1 MGFSMMK
8 EKLYEQV
15 SALVDNELSEP
26 EQALLVRRF
35 GSDDE
40 LHQRLLR
47 YQLISDSLRN
57 HLPERIDTAFPRRLQ
72 AAVRNETA
80 PGKTGML
87 KAAAF
92 AALIRPLA
100 GMAVAASV
108 AVAAVV
114 SLHSVRQEPDSLPA
128 VASAPASKDYLRA
141 SQAHRQALQ
150 PQAEKQ
156 LDIYLVNHNEYA
168 VNRRMQ
174 GMLPYMRIVG
184 HEMNSDS
191 KE

>member
-1 MGFSMMK
+1 MK

-26 EQALLVRRF
+26 EQVLLVRRF

-40 LHQRLLR
+40 LYQCLLR
-47 YQLISDSLRN
+47 YQLISDALQN

-72 AAVRNETA
+72 SALRNESP
-80 PGKTGML
+80 PGKTGIL
-87 KAAAF
+87 KGSTFGTLLRPF
-92 AALIRPLA
+92 AGL
-100 GMAVAASV
+100 AVAASV
-108 AVAAVV
+108 AIVAVV
-114 SLHSVRQEPDSLPA
+114 SIQSVRQEPGSLPA
-128 VASAPASKDYLRA
+128 VASAPDSGDYIRA
-141 SQAHRQALQ
+141 PQDQRPVLQ

-174 GMLPYMRIVG
+174 GMLPYVRIVG
-184 HEMNSDS
+184 HEMNSDN
-191 KE
+191 KK